1 MKSSATFSTIAN
13 NLRTVGGFPAR
24 DLLPLIPPGAVLSD
38 NSKVKPEQIGK
49 IPGRYSAGKWSGL
62 SGPWPT
68 FGLAERDQI
77 AAAQWPT
84 QNVGLRAADFPGI
97 DIDTNSKEAM
107 EMAEALVTT
116 QFGGGL
122 PARERGGA
130 PRVLFPFRRVG
141 DAQVRKH
148 RIEFTDNDG
157 TGHAVEVLG
166 LGQQY
171 VVSGIHPSGAAF
183 EWREQRNGSGAI
195 IQGDLVAYKASGL
208 PPITA
213 DDVGRFM
220 SSLQSAILGRGW
232 TVTSIHAPKF
242 GSGGRGEGILVS
254 KADPVIDPALAL
266 EALTS
271 FPNTPDSLPRREDLV
286 SILSSFKSAVG
297 HVAEEHRAA
306 VEAWA
311 TKDAEWCEPEYFDKI
326 WDSLTTARV
335 SPDHLLFVARKFGW
349 RGDAVLDFK
358 EFGDDGDEGSGGS
371 GADVD
376 EKIRKAQRESESKQP
391 QLEALAAKLV
401 YCAEEQLFIVT
412 DTGEALSAEA
422 LNNAPQYGVTV
433 AEAGSSGK
441 HSAANRLRNQP
452 GLLREV
458 KGMVYLPGKPQL
470 TSWTKEGRASVF
482 YNRWH
487 PHLVS
492 LPDSVTDADVKPW
505 LDHVAY
511 IVEDETE
518 RRLLLDFFA
527 HIVQRRG
534 EKVRWAPLIV
544 GKQGTG
550 KDLMIK
556 PLLLFFSHNARDIK
570 PEQLTAR
577 FNNFLENELLVVQ
590 EMKKTNKTSGVYN
603 SIKTLLAGTANDI
616 NYVEQKYKSPYA
628 VPNVVNSVFF
638 SNHPDCIEMDPEDRR
653 FLVIMSDAE
662 KKAFD
667 YYVELAETFYRAQ
680 SGWRKVIRWLMQR
693 ELTDF
698 DASRPPEQTTGK
710 VAFMEGQRSVLSM
723 TVHDLLTKGDFKHR
737 VAVTAKEIFDKVK
750 FDFNVQVDTPTR
762 NDLKNVSMI
771 SAELGHMGWH
781 KQEPVRVSPT
791 EVVRPWTRRGTH
803 PTTKEI
809 AADYKAAHGEGPVSG
824 F

>member
-24 DLLPLIPPGAVLSD
+24 DLLPLIPPGAVLSP
-38 NSKVKPEQIGK
+38 NSGVQPGQIGK
-49 IPGRYSAGKWSGL
+49 IPGRFSGGKWSGL

-68 FGLAERDQI
+68 FGLAERDQL
-77 AAAQWPT
+77 AAAHWPT

-97 DIDTNSKEAM
+97 DIDTNSKEAL
-107 EMAEALVTT
+107 ELVETLVTE
-116 QFGGGL
+116 QFGSGL

-130 PRVLFPFRRVG
+130 PRALFPFRRVG
-141 DAQVRKH
+141 EAPVRKH
-148 RIEFTDNDG
+148 RIEFTDDRDVK
-157 TGHAVEVLG
+157 HAVEVLG

-183 EWREQRNGSGAI
+183 EWREQRNGNGAV

-208 PPITA
+208 PAINA

-220 SSLQSAILGRGW
+220 STLQNAIIQRGW
-232 TVTSIHAPKF
+232 TVDSIHAPKF
-242 GSGGRGEGILVS
+242 GAGGRGDGILVNR
-254 KADPVIDPALAL
+254 AEPLIDPKLAL

-286 SILSSFKSAVG
+286 SILASFKHATG
-297 HVAEEHRAA
+297 REAEDYRDK

-311 TKDAEWCEPEYFDKI
+311 TADGEWCNVEYFDKI
-326 WDSLTTARV
+326 WDSLTTTHV

-358 EFGDDGDEGSGGS
+358 EFGDDGDESGTS
-371 GADVD
+371 AGADAD
-376 EKIRKAQRESESKQP
+376 ERIKKAQRESESKQP

-401 YCAEEQLFIVT
+401 YCAEEQVFIVA
-412 DTGEALSAEA
+412 DTGETLTAEA

-433 AEAGSSGK
+433 VDAGTTGK
-441 HSAANRLRNQP
+441 ASAANRLRNQP

-470 TSWTKEGRASVF
+470 TNWAKEGRAGVF

-487 PHLVS
+487 PHLVP
-492 LPDSVTDADVKPW
+492 LPNSVSDDDVKPW

-511 IVEDETE
+511 LVPDKTE
-518 RRLLLDFFA
+518 RDSLLDFFA

-556 PLLLFFSHNARDIK
+556 PLLMFFSHNARDIK

-590 EMKKTNKTSGVYN
+590 EMKKTNRTSGVYN
-603 SIKTLLAGTANDI
+603 SIKTLLAGTADDI

-638 SNHPDCIEMDPEDRR
+638 SNHPDCIDMDPEDRR
-653 FLVIMSDAE
+653 FLIIMSNAD
-662 KKAFD
+662 KRAFD
-667 YYVELAETFYRAQ
+667 YYVGLAETFYRVQ

-693 ELTDF
+693 DLANF
-698 DASRPPEQTTGK
+698 DASRPPAQTISK
-710 VAFMEGQRSVLSM
+710 EAFMEDQRTTLSL
-723 TVHDLLTKGDFKHR
+723 VVADLLTKGQFKDR
-737 VAVTAKEIFDKVK
+737 VAVTARELFDTVK

-762 NDLKNVSMI
+762 NKLESASSI
-771 SAELGHMGWH
+771 SAELGHLGW
-781 KQEPVRVSPT
+781 KKREPLRVT
-791 EVVRPWTRRGTH
+791 EGLIRVWTRPGED
-803 PTTKEI
+803 PTGKEVR
-809 AADYKAAHGEGPVSG
+809 AEYDAAHGVGADSG

>member
-38 NSKVKPEQIGK
+38 NTKVKPEQIGK
-49 IPGRYSAGKWSGL
+49 IPGRFAGGKWSGL

-97 DIDTNSKEAM
+97 DIDTNSKEAL
-107 EMAEALVTT
+107 ELAEGLVTN

-141 DAQVRKH
+141 EAQVRKH
-148 RIEFTDNDG
+148 RIEFTDSDG

-171 VVSGIHPSGAAF
+171 VVSGIHPTGAAF

-195 IQGDLVAYKASGL
+195 IQGDLVAYKSSGL

-213 DDVGRFM
+213 DDVGQFM
-220 SSLQSAILGRGW
+220 STLQSAILGRGW

-254 KADPVIDPALAL
+254 KAEAVIDPKLAL

-271 FPNTPDSLPRREDLV
+271 FPNTSDSLPRREDLV
-286 SILSSFKSAVG
+286 SILSSFKNAVG
-297 HVAEEHRAA
+297 KEAEEHRAE
-306 VEAWA
+306 VGEWA
-311 TKDAEWCEPEYFDKI
+311 TKHGWADPEYFEKI
-326 WDSLTTARV
+326 WESLTTARV

-358 EFGDDGDEGSGGS
+358 EFGDDGDEGGGGGGL
-371 GADVD
+371 GADMD

-391 QLEALAAKLV
+391 QLEALANKLV
-401 YCAEEQLFIVT
+401 YCAEEQIFIIT

-433 AEAGSSGK
+433 ADAGSSGK
-441 HSAANRLRNQP
+441 NSAANRLRNQA

-470 TSWTKEGRASVF
+470 TNWTKEGRASIF

-492 LPDSVTDADVKPW
+492 LPDAVNDDDVKPW

-511 IVEDETE
+511 LVPDETE
-518 RRLLLDFFA
+518 RSLLLDFFA

-556 PLLLFFSHNARDIK
+556 PLLMFFSHNARDIK

-603 SIKTLLAGTANDI
+603 SIKTLLAGTADDI

-638 SNHPDCIEMDPEDRR
+638 SNHPDCIDMDPEDRR
-653 FLVIMSDAE
+653 FLIIMSDAE

-667 YYVELAETFYRAQ
+667 YYVQLAERFYRAQ

-693 ELTDF
+693 DLTGF
-698 DASRPPEQTTGK
+698 DASRPPAQTIGK
-710 VAFMEGQRSVLSM
+710 EAFMEGQRSVLYM
-723 TVHDLLTKGDFKHR
+723 ALHELLTKGDYKDR
-737 VAVTAKEIFDKVK
+737 VAVTANEVYQKVK
-750 FDFNVQVDTPTR
+750 FDFNVQIDTPTR
-762 NDLKNVSMI
+762 NEIKNVAMI
-771 SAELGHMGWH
+771 STELGHLGWH
-781 KQEPVRVSPT
+781 KRENVRVSDD
-791 EVVRPWTRRGTH
+791 VIRPWSRPGTN
-803 PTTKEI
+803 PTPKEI
-809 AADYKAAHGEGPVSG
+809 RLDYDAAHGKGAVSG